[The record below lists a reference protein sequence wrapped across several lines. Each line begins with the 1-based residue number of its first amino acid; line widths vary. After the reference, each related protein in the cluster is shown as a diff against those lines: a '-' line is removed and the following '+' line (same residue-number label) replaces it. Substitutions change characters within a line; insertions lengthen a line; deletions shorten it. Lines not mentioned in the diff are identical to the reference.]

1 MKLAATPTYSPY
13 IDLEVTFFV
22 REDLRGKTAFT
33 FAVLSYTILEIKKKQ
48 KKNTLLE
55 IFVGVFLCV
64 SFRVA
69 LR

>member
-48 KKNTLLE
+48 NTLLE

>member
-33 FAVLSYTILEIKKKQ
+33 FAVLSYIILEILKKKHSFG
-48 KKNTLLE
+48 N
-55 IFVGVFLCV
+55 ICGCFLVC
-64 SFRVA
+64 FF
-69 LR
+69 

>member
-33 FAVLSYTILEIKKKQ
+33 FAVLSYTILEIN